1 MMTTIDSLL
10 PMPNADADTLVP
22 YLNISSTGP
31 TADWHSCALGLYALV
46 PGTRHGGKPVYQQMG
61 GGLSTYKVLYSKKK
75 KVWTVVDAD
84 EKILTA
90 KTTTS
95 NPTTAAWKVVVICNQ
110 DDITLTVAAMTRL
123 PPACSVSISCPSL
136 DASASAS
143 ANLLHR
149 LLSWI
154 GFTSPD
160 PVRDELLLQVM
171 GEYAATD
178 QYQYGRVVYKKVDME
193 LYLSVR
199 LNNCGCWVVDW
210 GEGCDSFSPILDS
223 QTAPSLCPADPQAAK
238 WWYKGH
244 SIVVK
249 CLIH

>member
-1 MMTTIDSLL
+1 M
-10 PMPNADADTLVP
+10 VP

-31 TADWHSCALGLYALV
+31 TADCYSEVLGLYALV

-61 GGLSTYKVLYSKKK
+61 GGYKVLYSKKK
-75 KVWTVVDAD
+75 KVWTVVDVDAD

-95 NPTTAAWKVVVICNQ
+95 NPTTAAWKVGDQ
-110 DDITLTVAAMTRL
+110 DDVTLTVAAMTRL
-123 PPACSVSISCPSL
+123 PPACSVSISFTSP
-136 DASASAS
+136 DASAS

-154 GFTSPD
+154 GFTSPDPVRDD

-178 QYQYGRVVYKKVDME
+178 QYQYGRVVYKKVDRE

-210 GEGCDSFSPILDS
+210 GEGCDSFSPILQS